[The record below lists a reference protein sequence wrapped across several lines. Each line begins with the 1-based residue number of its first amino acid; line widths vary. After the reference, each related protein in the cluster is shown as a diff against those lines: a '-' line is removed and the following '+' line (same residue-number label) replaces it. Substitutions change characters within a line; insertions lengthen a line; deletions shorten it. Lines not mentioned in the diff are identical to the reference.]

1 MLTGIGMLLPVMM
14 IYNGYQYL
22 VFRGKVDDSGYGW
35 GSRVPQQRQAGG

>member
-22 VFRGKVDDSGYGW
+22 VFAARWTTAATAGN
-35 GSRVPQQRQAGG
+35 SRVPQQRQAGG